1 VRCYNPPRLDSPLG
15 WLRRDHRKMI
25 AVDGQVGFVAGLCV
39 SGKWQGDAAR
49 GLVPW
54 RDTGVEVRGPAVAD
68 IEQAFAQVWAVT
80 GTPLPT
86 DELPR
91 PESIAANGDCALRVV
106 STAPHTAGLFRLD
119 QLIAAAARQT
129 LWLTDAYFV
138 AMAPYVQALRAAAA
152 DGVDVRLLVP
162 GASDLP
168 LLKRFTRAGY
178 RALLEGGIRVFEWNG
193 PMLHAKTAVADGRWS
208 RVGSTNLNLASWIG
222 NYELDVFIE
231 DDGFAQAMEAMYETD
246 LEHATEIVLNPKRRV
261 RTLAR
266 PPRTGPRL
274 RDRRGIPSRAAAGAL
289 RLANTV
295 GAAVGNRRLLGP
307 AEARLM
313 ASAGLVL
320 LVLTLIC
327 ALWPLLV
334 AVPLAAIG
342 AWLTIALLFHA
353 WRLHRKGTVGS
364 SAALGPRSA
373 PNLDAAR
380 PHPSSR
386 HTGR

>member
-1 VRCYNPPRLDSPLG
+1 
-15 WLRRDHRKMI
+15 
-25 AVDGQVGFVAGLCV
+25 
-39 SGKWQGDAAR
+39 
-49 GLVPW
+49 
-54 RDTGVEVRGPAVAD
+54 VAD

-80 GTPLPT
+80 GTPLPA

-91 PESIAANGDCALRVV
+91 AETIASTGDCALRVV

-119 QLIAAAARQT
+119 QLVAAVARQT

-231 DDGFAQAMEAMYETD
+231 DDGFAGQMADMYEED
-246 LEHATEIVLNPKRRV
+246 LEHATEIVLSAKRRV
-261 RTLAR
+261 RPIGRPAR
-266 PPRTGPRL
+266 SAARRG
-274 RDRRGIPSRAAAGAL
+274 DRRGIPSRAAAGAL

-295 GAAVGNRRLLGP
+295 GAAVGNRRLLDP

-313 ASAGLVL
+313 AGAGVL
-320 LVLTLIC
+320 LLILTMIC

-334 AVPLAAIG
+334 AVPLATVG
-342 AWLTIALLFHA
+342 AWLTIALLLQA
-353 WRLHRKGTVGS
+353 WRLYRKGKASREAPAETPEP
-364 SAALGPRSA
+364 SAA
-373 PNLDAAR
+373 
-380 PHPSSR
+380 PHPRGEIREPSTR
-386 HTGR
+386 AQRL